1 MAEEDWLFM
10 SRGEKDSYIKMVLN
24 SNVALTSELKEK
36 ENHTDAIQADESDR
50 YLSRSGLSVLAEAA
64 LSELSHGKE
73 SSEPTDETK
82 QTPMIT
88 LDEFRKYFNTQPDGT
103 VEGIYKKAV
112 QLLGKE
118 NGIVRAPG
126 CGEKVRMVK
135 SRRLKERTHLVT
147 PGKKKGEY

>member
-1 MAEEDWLFM
+1 
-10 SRGEKDSYIKMVLN
+10 MVLN

-112 QLLGKE
+112 ELFGKE
-118 NGIVRAPG
+118 NGIVRALG

-135 SRRLKERTHLVT
+135 SRRLKERPQLVT